1 MEPELFHY
9 LALYS
14 SLQKFAFFHVLAKD
28 DRESDQFVNRFFDTV
43 LLKHVIS
50 IQDLAVPASP
60 ERIIPQS

>member
-9 LALYS
+9 LALY
-14 SLQKFAFFHVLAKD
+14 AFFHVLAKD

-43 LLKHVIS
+43 LLKHVVS